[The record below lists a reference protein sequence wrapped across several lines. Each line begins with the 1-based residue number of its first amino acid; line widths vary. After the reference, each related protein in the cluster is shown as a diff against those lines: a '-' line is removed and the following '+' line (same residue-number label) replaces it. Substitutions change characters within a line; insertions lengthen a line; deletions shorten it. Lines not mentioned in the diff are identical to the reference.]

1 MAAKIRANRRKLRD
15 ELIIH
20 RQKLHFFN
28 KKIVLP
34 TPICK
39 FNQLIRIDDKKSK
52 PTAFRLAFFILMLTD
67 FVAFFIGYCSFSYSM
82 TIFHYQ
88 MDICSPLDKLLLWF
102 HVTKI
107 IMIPE
112 KRP

>member
-20 RQKLHFFN
+20 RLKLLFLN

-52 PTAFRLAFFILMLTD
+52 PTALRLAF
-67 FVAFFIGYCSFSYSM
+67 SFL
-82 TIFHYQ
+82 
-88 MDICSPLDKLLLWF
+88 C
-102 HVTKI
+102 
-107 IMIPE
+107 
-112 KRP
+112 

>member
-20 RQKLHFFN
+20 RQKLLFFN

-39 FNQLIRIDDKKSK
+39 FNQLIRIDEKKASRLHCGLLFHSY
-52 PTAFRLAFFILMLTD
+52 ANRLCCLFYWVMFFLVFDDVFR
-67 FVAFFIGYCSFSYSM
+67 
-82 TIFHYQ
+82 YQ
-88 MDICSPLDKLLLWF
+88 MDNFD
-102 HVTKI
+102 
-107 IMIPE
+107 
-112 KRP
+112 

>member
-39 FNQLIRIDDKKSK
+39 INQLIRIDDKKSK
-52 PTAFRLAFFILMLTD
+52 PTALWLAIFIPMLTD
-67 FVAFFIGYCSFSYSM
+67 FVGFSIGKCSFS
-82 TIFHYQ
+82 
-88 MDICSPLDKLLLWF
+88 
-102 HVTKI
+102 
-107 IMIPE
+107 
-112 KRP
+112 

>member
-20 RQKLHFFN
+20 RQKLFFFN

-39 FNQLIRIDDKKSK
+39 INQLIRIDDKKASHN
-52 PTAFRLAFFILMLTD
+52 AVGLL
-67 FVAFFIGYCSFSYSM
+67 FS
-82 TIFHYQ
+82 
-88 MDICSPLDKLLLWF
+88 LLC
-102 HVTKI
+102 
-107 IMIPE
+107 
-112 KRP
+112 

>member
-20 RQKLHFFN
+20 RQKLLFLS

-39 FNQLIRIDDKKSK
+39 INQLIRIDEKKQ
-52 PTAFRLAFFILMLTD
+52 ADFIAACFFIPMLTD
-67 FVAFFIGYCSFSYSM
+67 YVVFSIG
-82 TIFHYQ
+82 
-88 MDICSPLDKLLLWF
+88 
-102 HVTKI
+102 
-107 IMIPE
+107 
-112 KRP
+112 

>member
-20 RQKLHFFN
+20 RQKLLFFN

-39 FNQLIRIDDKKSK
+39 INQLIRIDDKKAS
-52 PTAFRLAFFILMLTD
+52 RLHCGLPFH
-67 FVAFFIGYCSFSYSM
+67 SYANRFCCLFL
-82 TIFHYQ
+82 IFGINGPKY
-88 MDICSPLDKLLLWF
+88 
-102 HVTKI
+102 KI
-107 IMIPE
+107 PIIAAGEIRKVLHIDRAVLSVGSALPIT
-112 KRP
+112 

>member
-20 RQKLHFFN
+20 RQKLFFFN

-52 PTAFRLAFFILMLTD
+52 PTALRLAF
-67 FVAFFIGYCSFSYSM
+67 SFL
-82 TIFHYQ
+82 
-88 MDICSPLDKLLLWF
+88 C
-102 HVTKI
+102 
-107 IMIPE
+107 
-112 KRP
+112 

>member
-39 FNQLIRIDDKKSK
+39 FNQLIRIDDKKSN
-52 PTAFRLAFFILMLTD
+52 FGR
-67 FVAFFIGYCSFSYSM
+67 
-82 TIFHYQ
+82 
-88 MDICSPLDKLLLWF
+88 
-102 HVTKI
+102 
-107 IMIPE
+107 
-112 KRP
+112 

>member
-20 RQKLHFFN
+20 RQKMLFYN

-39 FNQLIRIDDKKSK
+39 INQLIRDFS
-52 PTAFRLAFFILMLTD
+52 LSNGHLT
-67 FVAFFIGYCSFSYSM
+67 
-82 TIFHYQ
+82 
-88 MDICSPLDKLLLWF
+88 SPG
-102 HVTKI
+102 
-107 IMIPE
+107 
-112 KRP
+112 

>member
-20 RQKLHFFN
+20 RQKMLFYN

-39 FNQLIRIDDKKSK
+39 INQLIRIDDKKSK
-52 PTAFRLAFFILMLTD
+52 PTAFRLAFFILMLTV
-67 FVAFFIGYCSFSYSM
+67 FVAFSIG
-82 TIFHYQ
+82 
-88 MDICSPLDKLLLWF
+88 
-102 HVTKI
+102 
-107 IMIPE
+107 
-112 KRP
+112 